1 MTDVDNLVRMATP
14 FQEGWVDIV
23 VFEFKLRG
31 FTCFGRTA

>member
-14 FQEGWVDIV
+14 QWLRVG
-23 VFEFKLRG
+23 FKPKLERG